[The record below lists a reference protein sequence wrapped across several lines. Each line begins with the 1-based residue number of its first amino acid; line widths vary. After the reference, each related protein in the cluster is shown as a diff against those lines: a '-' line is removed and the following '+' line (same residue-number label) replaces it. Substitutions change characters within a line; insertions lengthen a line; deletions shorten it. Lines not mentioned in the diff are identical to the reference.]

1 MEETG
6 MGTQKLRALDPLLH
20 HEIEDLLHKES
31 NFIERFYQLVDDMVE
46 PPFAISVDGL
56 WGTGKTTV
64 MQLLQA
70 KLRDRN
76 YPVFWFNPWKYSQN
90 SDVVLA
96 FLQALVKDKDYQPA
110 FEQIKASSGKIFQV
124 VMDIGLNTAL
134 KFVTQ
139 GAVSLGDVKKQFEK
153 VELPF
158 ETYQDM
164 IVKLEV
170 AFRDLVNAISKANQN
185 KPLII
190 FLDDFDRCLPQDAIK
205 LLEALKNLFVT
216 KDCRVIFICG
226 IDTRVAKSF
235 IRDHYKVT
243 DEFAINY
250 FRKIFNLTVSMP
262 YHQNA
267 TIHALLSDYVAE
279 VYGWDEAMA
288 DALAKR
294 VTLWGARAEM
304 ASVRKYLNVIHTFY
318 AFLMFNDSY
327 RFNPEQD
334 DMIVHLLV
342 IKEAWQPL
350 YEELVKEAIKNRTA
364 SLSEVV
370 NTIIQDDNA
379 RKTRTLKPE
388 QQAFLQDF
396 SASPDYPFHREKLG
410 NDYLLRY
417 PTLA

>member
-1 MEETG
+1 MATRR
-6 MGTQKLRALDPLLH
+6 LRALDPLLH
-20 HEIEDLLHKES
+20 LEIEDLLHKQS
-31 NFIERFYQLVDDMVE
+31 DFIERFYQLVAESVE

-64 MQLLQA
+64 MQLLQS
-70 KLRDRN
+70 KFRDRN

-96 FLQALVKDKDYQPA
+96 FLQALVNDKNYRPA

-139 GAVSLGDVKKQFEK
+139 GAISLDDVKKRFEK

-164 IVKLEV
+164 VIKLEV
-170 AFRDLVNAISKANQN
+170 AFRDLVNAISNANPDR
-185 KPLII
+185 PLII

-226 IDTRVAKSF
+226 IDTRVAKNF

-243 DEFAINY
+243 DDFAINY

-262 YHQNA
+262 YHPDA
-267 TIHALLSDYVAE
+267 SIYALLQEHIMSL
-279 VYGWDEAMA
+279 YGWDDQKATPLA
-288 DALAKR
+288 DV
-294 VTLWGARAEM
+294 VTLMGIQAGM
-304 ASVRKYLNVIHTFY
+304 ISVRKYLNVIHNFY
-318 AFLMFNDSY
+318 AFCT
-327 RFNPEQD
+327 FNPNYLNPD
-334 DMIVHLLV
+334 DQFTPQNDVVIHLLIV
-342 IKEAWQPL
+342 KEAWQPV
-350 YEELVKEAIKNRTA
+350 YETLISAAVKDRAA
-364 SLSEVV
+364 SLAELSDKLL
-370 NTIIQDDNA
+370 QDDDA
-379 RKTRTLKPE
+379 RQAPLLTP
-388 QQAFLQDF
+388 QQRRFLEEYF
-396 SASPDYPFHREKLG
+396 SAFHQVKLG
-410 NDYLLRY
+410 NDVLLRY

>member
-20 HEIEDLLHKES
+20 LEIEDLLHKKS
-31 NFIERFYQLVDDMVE
+31 DFIERFYQLVDDVVE

-64 MQLLQA
+64 MQLLQS
-70 KLRDRN
+70 KFRDRN

-110 FEQIKASSGKIFQV
+110 FEKIKASSGKIFQV

-134 KFVTQ
+134 KMVTQ
-139 GAVSLGDVKKQFEK
+139 GAVSLGDVKKQFED

-164 IVKLEV
+164 IVKLED
-170 AFRDLVNAISKANQN
+170 AFRDMVNAISESKK

-216 KDCRVIFICG
+216 KGCQVVFICG
-226 IDTRVAKSF
+226 IDTRVAKNF

-262 YHQNA
+262 YSADLQV
-267 TIHALLSDYVAE
+267 LLLKHIKELYTWDDPDGKKAE
-279 VYGWDEAMA
+279 K
-288 DALAKR
+288 LAER
-294 VTLWGARAEM
+294 VVDLGRRAEM
-304 ASVRKYLNVIHTFY
+304 SSVRKYLNVIHNFF
-318 AFLMFNDSY
+318 AFL
-327 RFNPEQD
+327 RFHPD
-334 DMIVHLLV
+334 YTFDMEHDFILYLQVV
-342 IKEAWQPL
+342 KEAWQPL
-350 YEELVKEAIKNRTA
+350 YEKILLE
-364 SLSEVV
+364 SL
-370 NTIIQDDNA
+370 NFD
-379 RKTRTLKPE
+379 KPTLGTVLE
-388 QQAFLQDF
+388 RLQAQISPKHEYFPLLQTGILPLYF
-396 SASPDYPFHREKLG
+396 GKKGIFGNKKLG
-410 NDYLLRY
+410 VELQTF
-417 PTLA
+417 PTLT